1 MVGFARHLTASRL
14 PVRRA
19 FALLMA
25 MSLLAACGGTP
36 TVGPAASSAIVT
48 GSPTASLLPPQ
59 DSGASNA
66 ALGDPG
72 TLPGPLKDPETGS
85 VPAAETTPALGGHL
99 TLGTAGTPSSK
110 LVGATGGTV
119 STEGLSISLPA
130 AALSADTTFSVT
142 SSPIDGLSASGDYG
156 GAVAPITPL
165 YAVDNGGADLSA
177 PATLTLSYNL
187 PDQVPAGAS
196 PMAFYYDP
204 TKGTLSPL
212 TTLSAGD
219 GKLTVLA
226 THFSDVVGALV
237 DWTKIPTV
245 ADSGFRPGVDDWEF
259 DNYGSYVAPG
269 GQCEGQ
275 SLSEIWYYVDQR
287 QAAGASPLYGLYDNN
302 GAPDKTPTFW
312 SDDSQ
317 GYRLVAS
324 VHADPI
330 VNLATYLMF
339 RNSQWAAADN
349 RLTYDDFRAAIAL
362 SGQPQMIRIS
372 PDGIAGGHTMVV
384 YRVTP
389 TRIYVADP
397 NYVGQLRSIPYD
409 AATGVMS
416 PYSSGAS
423 ASSIA
428 ANGDTSYTH
437 FAYVPW
443 LSARTTAAIAARW
456 SQFEANGAGST
467 TFPTYGLLYL
477 AGKDAD
483 GKEIWEPLTD
493 GLTTD
498 QAKLTIQVSKLS
510 DQSATVLGIYAGTSS
525 TKLGKWTWKQTLN
538 LAPGSNPFGL
548 LIYAKKDA
556 TWQYVDF
563 VRLNIN
569 LGPAAS
575 PSPASGAGWVLS
587 SGKAATDYPADSSS
601 SSIGNAFSPADGHI
615 ALDSWSPKAENGNIV
630 VGSRQDTNAT
640 MTWNSPPSSANPGDT
655 WNATLSVD
663 PGCPLIMPLQA
674 TISATPEISSGL
686 GGVTVAHL
694 EQQPCKDAGTA
705 SGTFTFPAQN
715 DPKWPKG
722 SFTIE
727 AYLELQGVSGGY
739 YTYTYTWQGQ

>member
-1 MVGFARHLTASRL
+1 
-14 PVRRA
+14 
-19 FALLMA
+19 
-25 MSLLAACGGTP
+25 
-36 TVGPAASSAIVT
+36 
-48 GSPTASLLPPQ
+48 
-59 DSGASNA
+59 
-66 ALGDPG
+66 
-72 TLPGPLKDPETGS
+72 
-85 VPAAETTPALGGHL
+85 VPAAETTSALGGHL
-99 TLGTAGTPSSK
+99 TLGTASAPSSD
-110 LVGATGGTV
+110 LIGSSGGIV
-119 STEGLSISLPA
+119 STQGLSISLPA
-130 AALSADTTFSVT
+130 AALSADTNFSVT
-142 SSPIDGLSASGDYG
+142 SSPIDGLSGAGDYG

-165 YAVDNGGADLSA
+165 YAIDNGGADLSA
-177 PATLTLSYNL
+177 PATVTLSYSL
-187 PDQVPAGAS
+187 PADVPAGAS

-204 TKGTLSPL
+204 ASGTLSPL
-212 TTLSAGD
+212 TTLSASD

-226 THFSDVVGALV
+226 THFSDVVGTLV

-245 ADSGFRPGVDDWEF
+245 ADSGFRPGVDDWQF
-259 DNYGSYVAPG
+259 NNYGSYVAPG

-312 SDDSQ
+312 ADDSQ

-330 VNLATYLMF
+330 VDRATYLMF

-349 RLTYDDFRAAIAL
+349 RLTYDDFRAAIAF
-362 SGQPQMIRIS
+362 SGQPQMIRLN
-372 PDGIAGGHTMVV
+372 PDGVAGGHTMVI

-397 NYVGQLRSIPYD
+397 NYVGQLRSIRYD

-428 ANGDTSYTH
+428 AGGDTSYTH

-443 LSARTTAAIAARW
+443 LTARTSAAIAARW

-467 TFPTYGLLYL
+467 TFPTYDLLYL
-477 AGKDAD
+477 SGRDAN
-483 GKEIWEPLTD
+483 GKEVWSPLTD
-493 GLTTD
+493 GISTD
-498 QAKLTIQVSKLS
+498 QAKLTIQVTKLS
-510 DQSATVLGIYAGTSS
+510 DQSPTKMSVYPNTSS
-525 TKLGKWTWKQTLN
+525 TRLGKWAWKQTLS
-538 LAPGSNPFGL
+538 LSPGGNPFGL
-548 LIYAKKDA
+548 LIYAKKD
-556 TWQYVDF
+556 TSWQYVDF

-575 PSPASGAGWVLS
+575 PSPAAGAGWVLS
-587 SGKAATDYPADSSS
+587 SGKAATDNPNGSSS
-601 SSIGNAFSPADGHI
+601 SSIGFAFSPADGHV
-615 ALDSWSPKAENGNIV
+615 ALDSWYPKAENGNVV

-640 MTWNSPPSSANPGDT
+640 MTWNSPPARANPGDT

-663 PGCPLIMPLQA
+663 PGCPLIVPLEA
-674 TISATPEISSGL
+674 TISATPEVSSGL
-686 GGVTVAHL
+686 GGIDIAHL
-694 EQQPCKDAGTA
+694 EQQPCKDPGTV

-727 AYLELQGVSGGY
+727 AYLELQGVDGGY
-739 YTYTYTWQGQ
+739 YTYTYTWQDQ